1 MVSGTGV
8 AESRREGNT
17 GGGWLVAGQEK
28 AEAAPRRRRQMT
40 ATRQNKKSGGSLLT
54 LRLTGIGR
62 DEATR
67 TPDPY
72 VPNVVRYQLRYI
84 PNADAKVNEKTDNRA
99 KNHEKIACATQNEY
113 LCKPIQRYSY

>member
-1 MVSGTGV
+1 MVYRVSPDDGNQ
-8 AESRREGNT
+8 AE
-17 GGGWLVAGQEK
+17 Q
-28 AEAAPRRRRQMT
+28 
-40 ATRQNKKSGGSLLT
+40 KSGGSLLT

>member
-1 MVSGTGV
+1 
-8 AESRREGNT
+8 
-17 GGGWLVAGQEK
+17 
-28 AEAAPRRRRQMT
+28 MT

-99 KNHEKIACATQNEY
+99 KTMKKLPVPLKMSTFVNQYKGIAINNLNNRQ
-113 LCKPIQRYSY
+113 